1 MSLNDRYSRQIRFDP
16 IGESGQLCLE
26 RSRVGLVGLGA
37 LGTVVADQ
45 LVRAGVG
52 FVRLIDRDFVEL
64 SNLQRQTLYD
74 EEDAKQS
81 LPKAVAAERKLQR
94 VNSTVQ
100 LEAIVDDLNGSNVEE
115 LIADL
120 DLVLDG
126 LDNFET
132 RFVLNDAC
140 RKASKPWIYS
150 AAVGSYGLV
159 LPVVPDGPCLRCL
172 VETLPA
178 AGSSPTCDTAG
189 VIAPITNVI
198 GSIEV
203 SYALRLL
210 TGQLTPSDVRLT
222 SVDVWSLKFQTVPL
236 SGDLRSECPLC
247 ENGELKYLVSA
258 PLRSIR
264 LCGRNAVQLIPG
276 SRAELDLSAVG
287 KSLEVYGS
295 VQTNEFLLKCVNPP
309 YELTLFRDGR
319 AIVKGTEEASVARS
333 VYSKM
338 VGL

>member
-1 MSLNDRYSRQIRFDP
+1 MSANDRYSRQVRFDP
-16 IGESGQLCLE
+16 IGEAGQVRLQQ
-26 RSRVGLVGLGA
+26 SRVGLVGLGA

-74 EEDAKQS
+74 EADVEQC
-81 LPKAVAAERKLQR
+81 LPKAVAAERKLHQ

-100 LEAIVDDLNGSNVEE
+100 LEAVVDDLNGSNVEE
-115 LIADL
+115 LIEDL

-140 RKASKPWIYS
+140 RKTGRPWIYS

-159 LPVVPDGPCLRCL
+159 LPVLLDGPCLRCL

-198 GSIEV
+198 ASIEV

-210 TGQLTPSDVRLT
+210 TGQLAPSDVRLV
-222 SVDVWSLKFQTVPL
+222 SVDVWSLKFQAIPL
-236 SGDLRSECPLC
+236 SEDLRNQCPLC
-247 ENGELKYLVSA
+247 QKGEFEYLGSV
-258 PLRSIR
+258 PLRTIS
-264 LCGRNAVQLIPG
+264 LCGRNAVQLIPVS
-276 SRAELDLSAVG
+276 SRELDLSAVG

-295 VQTNEFLLKCVNPP
+295 VQSNEFLLKCANPP

-319 AIVKGTEEASVARS
+319 AIIKGTEEASVARA

-338 VGL
+338 VGV

>member
-1 MSLNDRYSRQIRFDP
+1 MTVTRVRFGSTP
-16 IGESGQLCLE
+16 SGKRDSCVWSA
-26 RSRVGLVGLGA
+26 RAVGLVGLGA

-52 FVRLIDRDFVEL
+52 FVRLMDRDFVEL

-74 EEDAKQS
+74 EEDARQS
-81 LPKAVAAERKLQR
+81 LPKAVAAKRKLQR
-94 VNSTVQ
+94 ANSTVQ
-100 LEAIVDDLNGSNVEE
+100 IEAIVDDLNGSNVEE
-115 LIADL
+115 MIADL

-140 RKASKPWIYS
+140 RKAGKPWIYS

-159 LPVVPDGPCLRCL
+159 LPIVPDGPCLRCL

-178 AGSSPTCDTAG
+178 AGSSPTCGTAG

-210 TGQLTPSDVRLT
+210 TGQLAPSDVRLI
-222 SVDVWSLKFQTVPL
+222 SVDVWSLKFQTVPV
-236 SGDLRSECPLC
+236 SGDLRRQCPLC
-247 ENGELKYLVSA
+247 ENGELQYLVSE

-276 SRAELDLSAVG
+276 SRAELDLAVVG
-287 KSLEVYGS
+287 KRLEVYGT
-295 VQTNEFLLKCVNPP
+295 VQSNEFLLKCANPP

-338 VGL
+338 IGF